1 MMLTATQAADALGVS
16 KRHLYALAAKG
27 LLPCYRFGGAV
38 RFDAADLDAYK
49 ASCRSASTPATS
61 AGATF
66 STARSE
72 PSESALR
79 AYFQKAGIATKPK
92 SSTGSRRQGSTHLR
106 LASRSQST

>member
-1 MMLTATQAADALGVS
+1 MLTATQAAQALGVS

-49 ASCRSASTPATS
+49 ASCRSASTPAIS
-61 AGATF
+61 GGATF
-66 STARSE
+66 STARLE

-79 AYFQKAGIATKPK
+79 AYFQKAGIAIKPK

-106 LASRSQST
+106 LASQRPST

>member
-1 MMLTATQAADALGVS
+1 MLTATEAADALGVS

-27 LLPCYRFGGAV
+27 LLPCYRFGSAV

-49 ASCRSASTPATS
+49 ASCRSASTPATI

-66 STARSE
+66 STARLE

-79 AYFQKAGIATKPK
+79 AYFQKHQFARPEPGF
-92 SSTGSRRQGSTHLR
+92 TGMAWHHQRDAQR
-106 LASRSQST
+106 LS